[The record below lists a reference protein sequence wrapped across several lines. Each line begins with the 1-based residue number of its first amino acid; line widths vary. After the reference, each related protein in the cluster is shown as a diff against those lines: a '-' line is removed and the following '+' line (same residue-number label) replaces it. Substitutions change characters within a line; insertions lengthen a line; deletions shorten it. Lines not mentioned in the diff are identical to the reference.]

1 MARKNNSAAPLD
13 SEVEK
18 ELEKALS
25 LDLGDTSLD
34 DSMDFTS
41 SLDDLEAQI
50 SQASDELAREAKG
63 TASQQT
69 PKPEPKRSPEAKQ
82 PPAPSRASPPVAAA
96 AAAKPAAQPKPQKS
110 EPLRPIEAPANAST
124 PFTPAND
131 DRQKDYRAFQQ
142 RVAQTPPNT
151 VGWIMALLSVVW
163 VCGGIALAQ
172 TTESSAM
179 IQPTVLGGVW
189 ATRCWKAR

>member
-34 DSMDFTS
+34 DSMDFAS

-63 TASQQT
+63 AASQQS
-69 PKPEPKRSPEAKQ
+69 PKPEPKRSPE
-82 PPAPSRASPPVAAA
+82 
-96 AAAKPAAQPKPQKS
+96 PKCSQ
-110 EPLRPIEAPANAST
+110 II
-124 PFTPAND
+124 
-131 DRQKDYRAFQQ
+131 
-142 RVAQTPPNT
+142 
-151 VGWIMALLSVVW
+151 G
-163 VCGGIALAQ
+163 
-172 TTESSAM
+172 
-179 IQPTVLGGVW
+179 
-189 ATRCWKAR
+189 AR